1 MGEGCECFL
10 SLENI
15 DLSGIKKRLEN
26 QKVKLEAEVTKLSA
40 MLSNE
45 NFVKNAPKNVI
56 QTNQEGLDNAKEKLQ
71 KVLCELEA
79 LKG

>member
-1 MGEGCECFL
+1 
-10 SLENI
+10 
-15 DLSGIKKRLEN
+15 
-26 QKVKLEAEVTKLSA
+26 

-56 QTNQEGLDNAKEKLQ
+56 QTNQEGLDNAKERLQ